1 MTPTR
6 DQLAGILTG
15 IPGFSADNVT
25 YYAFPEAKAP
35 GLPFLVYFY
44 GAETPLNAD
53 GVNFWTV
60 THIYVEFYS
69 KLRDM
74 ATELAIEQA
83 FTTNGIAFTKDSQ
96 YLDDEQDYVTV
107 YEFDLPNE

>member
-6 DQLAGILTG
+6 DQLPGILTG
-15 IPGFSADNVT
+15 IPGFSSDNVT
-25 YYAFPEAKAP
+25 YYAFPVSKAP
-35 GLPFLVYFY
+35 GLPFMVYFY
-44 GAETPLNAD
+44 SEERAVYAD
-53 GVNFWTV
+53 GVNFWTA

-69 KLRDM
+69 KLRDT
-74 ATELAIEQA
+74 ATERRIEQA
-83 FTTNGIAFTKDSQ
+83 LTTNGIAFTKDSQ